1 MSTLAQGKADLERA
15 STAQKVA
22 DMLRE
27 RVLDGE
33 LEPGLRLSEEAIGGA
48 LGVSRNTLR
57 EAFRLL
63 TRDRILIHEHSRG
76 VFVRRPTGDDVRD
89 LYAARRVI
97 ECGALRLW
105 NDVSEAQREAVRSP
119 VRQAVARAEKN
130 DFSKTGTANIQ
141 FHRGIVGL
149 AGSTRLSDESDRLFA
164 ELNLN
169 AEEFAL
175 YERITRGLQ
184 PAAPPKP
191 DLVIYLQAKP
201 DTLLE
206 RIRQRG
212 LEAERRLTEAYVE
225 RIAERYTRFF
235 YQYDAAPLLVVD
247 AGVLNPVDRD
257 EDFALLVEHL
267 RNMRGYREF
276 FAYAG

>member
-63 TRDRILIHEHSRG
+63 SRDRILVHEHSRG

-105 NDVSEAQREAVRSP
+105 DNVSEARREAVRAP
-119 VRQAVARAEKN
+119 VRRAVARAEKG
-130 DFSKTGTANIQ
+130 DLSKTGSANIQ

-164 ELNLN
+164 ELMLAFRVAQEVEAFHQTYLPWNRKIVELLGDGAVEQAVAQLHEYFDA
-169 AEEFAL
+169 AE
-175 YERITRGLQ
+175 Q
-184 PAAPPKP
+184 
-191 DLVIYLQAKP
+191 DLV
-201 DTLLE
+201 
-206 RIRQRG
+206 G
-212 LEAERRLTEAYVE
+212 RL
-225 RIAERYTRFF
+225 
-235 YQYDAAPLLVVD
+235 
-247 AGVLNPVDRD
+247 GS
-257 EDFALLVEHL
+257 
-267 RNMRGYREF
+267 
-276 FAYAG
+276 

>member
-63 TRDRILIHEHSRG
+63 TRDRILVHEHSRG
-76 VFVRRPTGDDVRD
+76 VFVRRPTSDDVRD
-89 LYAARRVI
+89 LYAARRAI

-105 NDVSEAQREAVRSP
+105 NDVTEARREAVRAP

-149 AGSTRLSDESDRLFA
+149 AGSARLSDESDRLFA
-164 ELNLN
+164 ELMLAFRVAREMDAFHQTYLPWNRRIVELLN
-169 AEEFAL
+169 NGTVEQAV
-175 YERITRGLQ
+175 LQ
-184 PAAPPKP
+184 LDEYFDA
-191 DLVIYLQAKP
+191 
-201 DTLLE
+201 
-206 RIRQRG
+206 
-212 LEAERRLTEAYVE
+212 AERDLASRLSA
-225 RIAERYTRFF
+225 
-235 YQYDAAPLLVVD
+235 D
-247 AGVLNPVDRD
+247 
-257 EDFALLVEHL
+257 
-267 RNMRGYREF
+267 
-276 FAYAG
+276 

>member
-1 MSTLAQGKADLERA
+1 VSTLAQGKAELERA

-33 LEPGLRLSEEAIGGA
+33 LAPGLRLSEEAIGGA

-63 TRDRILIHEHSRG
+63 TRDRLLVHEHSRG

-105 NDVSEAQREAVRSP
+105 NEVTDAQREAVRAP

-130 DFSKTGTANIQ
+130 DWTKAGQANIQ

-164 ELNLN
+164 ELMLAFRVAQEINDFHQAYLPWNRRIVELLN
-169 AEEFAL
+169 NGDVQQAVDQLAEYFDAAEE
-175 YERITRGLQ
+175 
-184 PAAPPKP
+184 
-191 DLVIYLQAKP
+191 DLV
-201 DTLLE
+201 
-206 RIRQRG
+206 G
-212 LEAERRLTEAYVE
+212 RL
-225 RIAERYTRFF
+225 
-235 YQYDAAPLLVVD
+235 AAAQP
-247 AGVLNPVDRD
+247 
-257 EDFALLVEHL
+257 
-267 RNMRGYREF
+267 
-276 FAYAG
+276 

>member
-63 TRDRILIHEHSRG
+63 TRDRILVHEHSRG
-76 VFVRRPTGDDVRD
+76 VFVRRPTSDDVRD
-89 LYAARRVI
+89 LYSARRAI

-105 NDVSEAQREAVRSP
+105 NDVTEAQREAVRAP
-119 VRQAVARAEKN
+119 VRQAVAKAEKN

-164 ELNLN
+164 ELMLAFRVAREMDAFHQTYLPWNRRIVELLN
-169 AEEFAL
+169 NGTVEQAV
-175 YERITRGLQ
+175 LQ
-184 PAAPPKP
+184 LDEYFDA
-191 DLVIYLQAKP
+191 
-201 DTLLE
+201 
-206 RIRQRG
+206 
-212 LEAERRLTEAYVE
+212 AERDLASRLTA
-225 RIAERYTRFF
+225 
-235 YQYDAAPLLVVD
+235 D
-247 AGVLNPVDRD
+247 
-257 EDFALLVEHL
+257 
-267 RNMRGYREF
+267 
-276 FAYAG
+276 

>member
-1 MSTLAQGKADLERA
+1 MTETWVSTLAQGKADLERA

-63 TRDRILIHEHSRG
+63 TRDRILVHEHSRG
-76 VFVRRPTGDDVRD
+76 VFVRRPNGDDVRD

-97 ECGALRLW
+97 EGGALRRW
-105 NDVSEAQREAVRSP
+105 NDVSEKQREAVRTP

-130 DFSKTGTANIQ
+130 DFSRTGAANIQ

-149 AGSTRLSDESDRLFA
+149 AGSVRLSDESDRLFA
-164 ELNLN
+164 ELMLAFRVAHEVEAFHQTYLPWNRKIVELLN
-169 AEEFAL
+169 DGTVEQAVQQLDEYFDAAE
-175 YERITRGLQ
+175 Q
-184 PAAPPKP
+184 
-191 DLVIYLQAKP
+191 DLVS
-201 DTLLE
+201 
-206 RIRQRG
+206 
-212 LEAERRLTEAYVE
+212 RLTA
-225 RIAERYTRFF
+225 
-235 YQYDAAPLLVVD
+235 D
-247 AGVLNPVDRD
+247 
-257 EDFALLVEHL
+257 
-267 RNMRGYREF
+267 
-276 FAYAG
+276 

>member
-33 LEPGLRLSEEAIGGA
+33 LAPGLRLSEEAIGGA

-63 TRDRILIHEHSRG
+63 TRDRLLVHEHSRG
-76 VFVRRPTGDDVRD
+76 VFVRRPSGDDVRD

-105 NDVSEAQREAVRSP
+105 NDVTEAQREAVRAP

-130 DFSKTGTANIQ
+130 DWTRAGQANIQ
-141 FHRGIVGL
+141 FHRAIVGL
-149 AGSTRLSDESDRLFA
+149 ARSTRLSDESDRLFA
-164 ELNLN
+164 ELMLAFRVAQEINDFYQTYVPWNRRIVELLN
-169 AEEFAL
+169 NGAVDQAVDQLLEYFDAAE
-175 YERITRGLQ
+175 Q
-184 PAAPPKP
+184 
-191 DLVIYLQAKP
+191 DLVG
-201 DTLLE
+201 
-206 RIRQRG
+206 R
-212 LEAERRLTEAYVE
+212 LEAE
-225 RIAERYTRFF
+225 
-235 YQYDAAPLLVVD
+235 
-247 AGVLNPVDRD
+247 
-257 EDFALLVEHL
+257 
-267 RNMRGYREF
+267 
-276 FAYAG
+276 

>member
-1 MSTLAQGKADLERA
+1 MSETWVSTLAQGKADLERA

-33 LEPGLRLSEEAIGGA
+33 LAPGLRLSEEAIGGA

-63 TRDRILIHEHSRG
+63 TRDRLLVHEHSRG

-105 NDVSEAQREAVRSP
+105 GNVTEAQREAVRTP

-130 DFSKTGTANIQ
+130 DWSKAGAANIQ

-149 AGSTRLSDESDRLFA
+149 AGSARLSDESDRLFA
-164 ELNLN
+164 ELMLAFRVAQEINDFHQTYLPWNRRIVELLN
-169 AEEFAL
+169 NGTTDEAIDQL
-175 YERITRGLQ
+175 YEYFD
-184 PAAPPKP
+184 AAEQ
-191 DLVIYLQAKP
+191 DLV
-201 DTLLE
+201 T
-206 RIRQRG
+206 R
-212 LEAERRLTEAYVE
+212 LEA
-225 RIAERYTRFF
+225 
-235 YQYDAAPLLVVD
+235 D
-247 AGVLNPVDRD
+247 
-257 EDFALLVEHL
+257 
-267 RNMRGYREF
+267 
-276 FAYAG
+276 

>member
-33 LEPGLRLSEEAIGGA
+33 LAPGLRLSEEAIGGA

-63 TRDRILIHEHSRG
+63 TRDRLLVHEHSRG
-76 VFVRRPTGDDVRD
+76 VFVRGPTGDDVRD

-105 NDVSEAQREAVRSP
+105 NDVTEAQREAVRAP

-130 DFSKTGTANIQ
+130 DWSKAGTANIQ
-141 FHRGIVGL
+141 FHRAIVRL
-149 AGSTRLSDESDRLFA
+149 AGSTRLNDESDRLFA
-164 ELNLN
+164 ELMLAFRVAHEMDEFHRTYLPWNRRIVELLN
-169 AEEFAL
+169 DGTVEQAVTQLNEYFDAAE
-175 YERITRGLQ
+175 Q
-184 PAAPPKP
+184 
-191 DLVIYLQAKP
+191 DLVA
-201 DTLLE
+201 
-206 RIRQRG
+206 
-212 LEAERRLTEAYVE
+212 RLTA
-225 RIAERYTRFF
+225 
-235 YQYDAAPLLVVD
+235 D
-247 AGVLNPVDRD
+247 
-257 EDFALLVEHL
+257 
-267 RNMRGYREF
+267 
-276 FAYAG
+276 

>member
-33 LEPGLRLSEEAIGGA
+33 LAPGLRLSEEAIGGA

-63 TRDRILIHEHSRG
+63 TRDRLLVHEHSRG
-76 VFVRRPTGDDVRD
+76 VFVRRPSGDDVRD

-97 ECGALRLW
+97 ECGSLRLW
-105 NDVSEAQREAVRSP
+105 NNVTEAQREAVRTP
-119 VRQAVARAEKN
+119 VLKAVAKAEKN
-130 DFSKTGTANIQ
+130 DWTKAGQANIQ

-164 ELNLN
+164 ELMLAFRVAQEINDFYQTYVPWNRRIVELLN
-169 AEEFAL
+169 NGAVDEAVDQLLEYFDAAEE
-175 YERITRGLQ
+175 
-184 PAAPPKP
+184 
-191 DLVIYLQAKP
+191 DLVAR
-201 DTLLE
+201 LE
-206 RIRQRG
+206 
-212 LEAERRLTEAYVE
+212 T
-225 RIAERYTRFF
+225 
-235 YQYDAAPLLVVD
+235 
-247 AGVLNPVDRD
+247 
-257 EDFALLVEHL
+257 H
-267 RNMRGYREF
+267 
-276 FAYAG
+276 

>member
-33 LEPGLRLSEEAIGGA
+33 LAPGLRLSEEAIGGA

-63 TRDRILIHEHSRG
+63 TRDRLLVHEHSRG
-76 VFVRRPTGDDVRD
+76 VFVRRPSADDVRD

-105 NDVSEAQREAVRSP
+105 NDVTETQREALRAP

-130 DFSKTGTANIQ
+130 DWTRAGQANIQ

-149 AGSTRLSDESDRLFA
+149 AGSARLSEECDRLFA
-164 ELNLN
+164 ELMLAFRVAQEINDFYQTYVPWNRRIVELLN
-169 AEEFAL
+169 NGEIAQANEQLLEYLDAAE
-175 YERITRGLQ
+175 Q
-184 PAAPPKP
+184 
-191 DLVIYLQAKP
+191 DLV
-201 DTLLE
+201 
-206 RIRQRG
+206 G
-212 LEAERRLTEAYVE
+212 RLSA
-225 RIAERYTRFF
+225 
-235 YQYDAAPLLVVD
+235 D
-247 AGVLNPVDRD
+247 
-257 EDFALLVEHL
+257 
-267 RNMRGYREF
+267 
-276 FAYAG
+276 

>member
-1 MSTLAQGKADLERA
+1 VSTLAQGKADLERA

-33 LEPGLRLSEEAIGGA
+33 LAPGLRLSEEAIGGA

-63 TRDRILIHEHSRG
+63 TRDRLLVHEHSRG
-76 VFVRRPTGDDVRD
+76 VFVRRPSADDVRD

-105 NDVSEAQREAVRSP
+105 NDVTETQREALRAP

-130 DFSKTGTANIQ
+130 DWTRAGQANIQ

-149 AGSTRLSDESDRLFA
+149 AGSARLSEECDRLFA
-164 ELNLN
+164 ELMLAFRVAQEINDFYQTYVPWNRRIVELLN
-169 AEEFAL
+169 NGEIDQAIEQLLEYLDAAE
-175 YERITRGLQ
+175 Q
-184 PAAPPKP
+184 
-191 DLVIYLQAKP
+191 DLV
-201 DTLLE
+201 
-206 RIRQRG
+206 G
-212 LEAERRLTEAYVE
+212 RLTA
-225 RIAERYTRFF
+225 
-235 YQYDAAPLLVVD
+235 D
-247 AGVLNPVDRD
+247 
-257 EDFALLVEHL
+257 
-267 RNMRGYREF
+267 
-276 FAYAG
+276 

>member
-1 MSTLAQGKADLERA
+1 MTETWVSTLAQGKADLERA

-33 LEPGLRLSEEAIGGA
+33 LAPGLRLSEEAIGGA

-63 TRDRILIHEHSRG
+63 TRDRLLVHEHSRG

-105 NDVSEAQREAVRSP
+105 NEVSDRQREAVRAP
-119 VRQAVARAEKN
+119 VLQAVARAEKN
-130 DFSKTGTANIQ
+130 DWAKAGQANIQ

-149 AGSTRLSDESDRLFA
+149 AGSARLSDESDRLFA
-164 ELNLN
+164 ELMLAFRVAQEMDEFHQTYLPWNRKIVELLN
-169 AEEFAL
+169 NGTVEQAVDQLNEYFDAAE
-175 YERITRGLQ
+175 Q
-184 PAAPPKP
+184 
-191 DLVIYLQAKP
+191 DLVG
-201 DTLLE
+201 
-206 RIRQRG
+206 R
-212 LEAERRLTEAYVE
+212 LEA
-225 RIAERYTRFF
+225 
-235 YQYDAAPLLVVD
+235 P
-247 AGVLNPVDRD
+247 
-257 EDFALLVEHL
+257 
-267 RNMRGYREF
+267 
-276 FAYAG
+276 

>member
-1 MSTLAQGKADLERA
+1 MSETWVSTLAQGKADLERA

-63 TRDRILIHEHSRG
+63 TRDRILVHEHSRG

-97 ECGALRLW
+97 EGGALRLW
-105 NDVSEAQREAVRSP
+105 NDVSEARREAVRTP
-119 VRQAVARAEKN
+119 VRQAAARAEKG
-130 DFSKTGTANIQ
+130 DFSKTGSANIQ

-149 AGSTRLSDESDRLFA
+149 AGSTRLSDECDRLFA
-164 ELNLN
+164 ELMLAFRVAQEVEAFHQTYLPWNRRIVDLLN
-169 AEEFAL
+169 DGAVEQAVTQLDEYFDAAE
-175 YERITRGLQ
+175 Q
-184 PAAPPKP
+184 
-191 DLVIYLQAKP
+191 DLVGRL
-201 DTLLE
+201 
-206 RIRQRG
+206 R
-212 LEAERRLTEAYVE
+212 AE
-225 RIAERYTRFF
+225 
-235 YQYDAAPLLVVD
+235 
-247 AGVLNPVDRD
+247 
-257 EDFALLVEHL
+257 
-267 RNMRGYREF
+267 
-276 FAYAG
+276 